1 MAENKDLF
9 DVVADFYPPES
20 IEGVS
25 WHGSRVILTL
35 IDVEEDEVKKQALT
49 KELEKIEGIDKVTIL
64 YTSERKVVNLS
75 AIRGDA
81 ERSGWMIRGVKKIIA
96 VASGKGGV
104 GKSTT
109 ATNIAFALKKIGL
122 KTALFDADIYGPSIP
137 TMLGYEGTAP
147 VSYDG
152 KTFEPFEVM
161 GMQTM
166 SIGTLI
172 GKDTPLIWRGPKACG
187 ALQQLLSDVN
197 WHDVDVMVMDMPPGT
212 GDIQITLSQKVKIDG
227 AIIVSTPQDI
237 ALIDAVKGVNMFRAV
252 NVPILGIVENMSYYL
267 CPQCG
272 HKDYVFGENGAKNTA
287 EKLNVDF
294 LGDVPLDIKIRM
306 HADEGKPI
314 VESEPESLFAKNYI
328 EIAKKVKDKLKL

>member
-9 DVVADFYPPES
+9 DLAAEFYSSES
-20 IEGVS
+20 IES
-25 WHGSRVILTL
+25 INRYENRVILTL
-35 IDVEEDEVKKQALT
+35 IDVEEDELKKQALT
-49 KELEKIEGIDKVTIL
+49 EKLKEIGGIDKVTVV
-64 YTSERKVVNLS
+64 YSGERKATKS
-75 AIRGDA
+75 A
-81 ERSGWMIRGVKKIIA
+81 GWQIRGVKKIIA

-109 ATNIAFALKKIGL
+109 AANIAFALQKIGV
-122 KTALFDADIYGPSIP
+122 KTALFDADIYGPSVP
-137 TMLGYEGTAP
+137 TMLGYEGIVP

-161 GMQTM
+161 DMQTM

-197 WHDVDVMVMDMPPGT
+197 WHEVEVMVIDMPPGT
-212 GDIQITLSQKVKIDG
+212 GDIQITLSQQIKIDG
-227 AIIVSTPQDI
+227 AVIVSTPQDI
-237 ALIDAVKGVNMFRAV
+237 ALIDAVKGVNMFKAV

-272 HKDYVFGENGAKNTA
+272 HKDYVFGENGAKKTA
-287 EKLNVDF
+287 QELQVDF
-294 LGDVPLDIKIRM
+294 LGEIPLDIKIRTQ
-306 HADEGKPI
+306 ADAGVPI
-314 VESEPESLFAKNYI
+314 VKAFPDSKFAEVYI
-328 EIAKKVKDKLKL
+328 EIAQKIREKLQA